1 MAADTVVASNL
12 TRAELL
18 EHLRSTPTV
27 SVEFAGACMGIS
39 RPAAYRAAA
48 AGEIKVLRLGR
59 RRLVPTRWLEQVLM
73 LDDDRHVSPVLP
85 TGEPVSHGP
94 CAGISQGCPRVARGI
109 SADGAS

>member
-1 MAADTVVASNL
+1 MAAETVDPHAL

-18 EHLRSTPTV
+18 DHLQSTPTV

-39 RPAAYRAAA
+39 RPAAYRAAE

-59 RRLVPTRWLEQVLM
+59 RLMVPTRWLEQVLM
-73 LDDDRHVSPVLP
+73 LDDDRRTSPVLP
-85 TGEPVSHGP
+85 TGEPISHGL